1 MDEQLETLRPKHDL
15 RGAINYM
22 TSRWECFERFLTSGA
37 IPFDNNASEQAVKNP
52 VMGKK
57 AWLFFGS
64 PAGGAAAA
72 VMYTL
77 TATCRR
83 LRIDPYA
90 YLRDVFERLPQLRSA
105 ASDPED
111 SANLLPLLPDRWLAD
126 HPQSELQMRTE
137 ESNTKAARR
146 RTRRTHRRRA
156 LARANR
162 KRD

>member
-1 MDEQLETLRPKHDL
+1 MDDSAAPLPTTLAECHD
-15 RGAINYM
+15 YM

-105 ASDPED
+105 ASDPEQQL
-111 SANLLPLLPDRWLAD
+111 NPCGITFV
-126 HPQSELQMRTE
+126 HI
-137 ESNTKAARR
+137 
-146 RTRRTHRRRA
+146 
-156 LARANR
+156 
-162 KRD
+162 